1 MTFTQ
6 KTPQI
11 APAIDQEILLRRM
24 TNRIHKSLE
33 LQEILRSTVGE
44 IRTFLKTDRVM
55 VYRFHRDNSGEVI
68 AESIYED
75 RLPSLLGLNF
85 PADDIPPEARELF
98 IKARQRSIVDL
109 ATQQIGLSPLDC
121 PETGDLLETENIS
134 YRPVDP
140 CHVEYLT
147 AMGVRSTLVVPIL
160 YYNVTTQQPQ
170 AQLWGL
176 LVSHHSETKSISE
189 RELDVVQQVA
199 DRVSIAIAQST
210 LLSMTS
216 QQRDREAGINRI
228 ATLLHSLPSIELQNA
243 LEETVALFDG
253 SGGRIYIT
261 GQDAHSKLETLSHSQ
276 VYICGAQPTLL
287 EGGRTGESAR
297 FIEQHPCW
305 ESAGSGYPEVA
316 KTSTRLQAIADIY
329 NNSQYL
335 AVAPAFQA
343 TQIRGLLIIPLEYR
357 QQFLGYLT
365 IFRDEI
371 DTETL
376 WAGSFDPDRR
386 QKYPR
391 RSFEAWREVKKG
403 QARAWTFEEIELA
416 EVLGNHFAMAV
427 QQYRL
432 YQQVFHLN
440 ADLERQVQKRTDE
453 LQKALDLAKV
463 LKQVTDQI
471 RSTLDSKTILQTIVT
486 KVRNLINTDRV
497 VIYQFTK
504 ERQGK
509 IVVEAVGDEWLSV
522 LGLATPEECFPEKV
536 VNFYKE
542 GRVRAIDDISKAN
555 LTPCYLKLLQRIQV
569 QANLVVPIRMGEQLW
584 GLLIAH
590 ECHGPRVW
598 QVGELDLLQ
607 QLADQAAIAIHQ
619 AELYQQSC
627 TAAMQEQAKA
637 QQLEKILDELQ
648 QTQSQLIQTEK
659 MSSLGQLV
667 AGVAHEINNP
677 VNFIFGNLI
686 HASQYSQ
693 DLLDLLQLYQQHYP
707 DPYPEI
713 EEKASDIE
721 LEYISED
728 LPKLLSSMKVG
739 ADRIRQ
745 LVLSLRN
752 FSRLDQAERKA
763 VDIHEGIESTLLI
776 LQHRLK
782 PKNAHSGIQLIKDY
796 GNLPTVECYAG
807 QLNQVLMNLLSN
819 AIDALEE
826 RDLKRTPD
834 RSQAHP
840 SQITI
845 QTQFLPKHTGE
856 GPWVRIKIADNGP
869 GMTADV
875 QARIFDPFFTTKEPG
890 KGTGLGLAISYQI
903 LVEKHGGVFKCVSQ
917 PGIGTEFSIEIPSQP
932 QIRN

>member
-1 MTFTQ
+1 
-6 KTPQI
+6 
-11 APAIDQEILLRRM
+11 
-24 TNRIHKSLE
+24 
-33 LQEILRSTVGE
+33 
-44 IRTFLKTDRVM
+44 
-55 VYRFHRDNSGEVI
+55 
-68 AESIYED
+68 
-75 RLPSLLGLNF
+75 
-85 PADDIPPEARELF
+85 
-98 IKARQRSIVDL
+98 
-109 ATQQIGLSPLDC
+109 
-121 PETGDLLETENIS
+121 
-134 YRPVDP
+134 
-140 CHVEYLT
+140 
-147 AMGVRSTLVVPIL
+147 
-160 YYNVTTQQPQ
+160 
-170 AQLWGL
+170 
-176 LVSHHSETKSISE
+176 
-189 RELDVVQQVA
+189 
-199 DRVSIAIAQST
+199 
-210 LLSMTS
+210 
-216 QQRDREAGINRI
+216 
-228 ATLLHSLPSIELQNA
+228 
-243 LEETVALFDG
+243 
-253 SGGRIYIT
+253 
-261 GQDAHSKLETLSHSQ
+261 
-276 VYICGAQPTLL
+276 
-287 EGGRTGESAR
+287 
-297 FIEQHPCW
+297 
-305 ESAGSGYPEVA
+305 
-316 KTSTRLQAIADIY
+316 
-329 NNSQYL
+329 
-335 AVAPAFQA
+335 
-343 TQIRGLLIIPLEYR
+343 
-357 QQFLGYLT
+357 
-365 IFRDEI
+365 
-371 DTETL
+371 
-376 WAGSFDPDRR
+376 
-386 QKYPR
+386 
-391 RSFEAWREVKKG
+391 
-403 QARAWTFEEIELA
+403 
-416 EVLGNHFAMAV
+416 
-427 QQYRL
+427 
-432 YQQVFHLN
+432 
-440 ADLERQVQKRTDE
+440 
-453 LQKALDLAKV
+453 
-463 LKQVTDQI
+463 
-471 RSTLDSKTILQTIVT
+471 
-486 KVRNLINTDRV
+486 
-497 VIYQFTK
+497 
-504 ERQGK
+504 
-509 IVVEAVGDEWLSV
+509 
-522 LGLATPEECFPEKV
+522 
-536 VNFYKE
+536 
-542 GRVRAIDDISKAN
+542 
-555 LTPCYLKLLQRIQV
+555 
-569 QANLVVPIRMGEQLW
+569 
-584 GLLIAH
+584 
-590 ECHGPRVW
+590 
-598 QVGELDLLQ
+598 
-607 QLADQAAIAIHQ
+607 
-619 AELYQQSC
+619 
-627 TAAMQEQAKA
+627 MQEQAKA